1 MRFGLSDGLPL
12 TQTANAP
19 KNADLPACRTDTA
32 TDSKRKANAM
42 TTRQDKQAAKTA
54 AIFTGTLA
62 ACMVS
67 LAFSSCTA
75 KRARAHTAPPA
86 ALINKVSD
94 GQSQTAA
101 IPADWTENPLAGV
114 VYEPISE

>member
-1 MRFGLSDGLPL
+1 
-12 TQTANAP
+12 
-19 KNADLPACRTDTA
+19 
-32 TDSKRKANAM
+32 M
-42 TTRQDKQAAKTA
+42 TTRQDKQAVKAAKTA

-75 KRARAHTAPPA
+75 KPARVHTTPPA
-86 ALINKVSD
+86 VLINTVSD

-101 IPADWTENPLAGV
+101 IPADWTENPLAAV
-114 VYEPISE
+114 VYEPVSESGAGHE

>member
-1 MRFGLSDGLPL
+1 
-12 TQTANAP
+12 
-19 KNADLPACRTDTA
+19 
-32 TDSKRKANAM
+32 M
-42 TTRQDKQAAKTA
+42 TTRQDKQAVKAAKTA

-86 ALINKVSD
+86 VSINTVSD
-94 GQSQTAA
+94 GQSQTPRHHTSQTAA
-101 IPADWTENPLAGV
+101 IPADWTENPLAAV
-114 VYEPISE
+114 VYEPVSESGAGHE